1 MWTLLYYGRFFTA
14 AKTDHFSVIE
24 LIQRTFYT
32 IIFDNNKILD
42 KLALVGDYSYQY
54 YNPQYKIC

>member
-1 MWTLLYYGRFFTA
+1 VFA

-54 YNPQYKIC
+54 